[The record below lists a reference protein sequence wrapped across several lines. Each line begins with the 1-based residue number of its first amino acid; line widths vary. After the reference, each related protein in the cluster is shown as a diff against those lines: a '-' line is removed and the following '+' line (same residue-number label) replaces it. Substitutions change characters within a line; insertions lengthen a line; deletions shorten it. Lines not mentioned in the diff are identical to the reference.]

1 MRRRA
6 VIVIAIVLTPL
17 IARADDLSQLSGR
30 VIDEN
35 TGDPV
40 EGAQVYIS
48 GPQGLEVVVT
58 TDRLGRYSA
67 EVPRTPHTAIFVYGK
82 SRTSGRVVVDD
93 DRETLDG
100 KVDATSGEV
109 IEIQERPPP
118 PVPPKAKNYK
128 PHKAPPYSDAAVL
141 SDAWT
146 RAWML
151 LDVDETG
158 RVVRFKFLKRP
169 GYDLEEIAKKEVFAL
184 QFDPA
189 RDENGKAIRVW
200 ILWTIEWPSAWWLS
214 QFVGTRAGMPPMV
227 YYPPP
232 PHRLDWKVPCRGSG
246 PLNLG
251 SIHPAYK
258 DCSKPDLSKIKVESW
273 VVPEN

>member
-1 MRRRA
+1 MRICT
-6 VIVIAIVLTPL
+6 VIITAILLTPL
-17 IARADDLSQLSGR
+17 VASADDDLSQLSGR

-35 TGDPV
+35 TKDPV

-48 GPQGLEVVVT
+48 GPQGLEHVVT
-58 TDRLGRYSA
+58 TDRAGRYA
-67 EVPRTPHTAIFVYGK
+67 VKVARTPHTVVFVYGG
-82 SRTSGRVVVDD
+82 SRSSGRVTVDD
-93 DRETLDG
+93 DGATLDG
-100 KVDATSGEV
+100 TVDSTSGEV

-118 PVPPKAKNYK
+118 PVLPKAKNYK
-128 PHKAPPYSDAAVL
+128 PHKAPPYSDRAVL

-158 RVVRFKFLKRP
+158 AVVRFKFLKRP
-169 GYDLEEIAKKEVFAL
+169 GYDLEQIAKDEVFKL

-189 RDENGKAIRVW
+189 RDDAGKPIRVW

-214 QFVGTRAGMPPMV
+214 QFVGTRSGMPPIV
-227 YYPPP
+227 GFP

-246 PLNLG
+246 PLNMG
-251 SIHPAYK
+251 SIRPTYK

-273 VVPEN
+273 IVPG